1 VGDGTPALEQRASAL
16 MASLRRLMS
25 ARPFTFTSVE
35 VPERPGIYVIYDGG
49 GHPCYVGQSRN
60 LRRRLLVD
68 HHKGNGKSSIF
79 RRKLALIKRFESEL
93 AVTFY
98 IREECAFRFLELESE
113 RERRELEHFATALL
127 SPVLNCLAADTISHI
142 FSGRT
147 RSDACQADHTLSRR

>member
-1 VGDGTPALEQRASAL
+1 VRDVTPALEQRASAL
-16 MASLRRLMS
+16 MASLRCLLS
-25 ARPFTFTSVE
+25 ARPFPFTGAE

-49 GHPCYVGQSRN
+49 GYAYYVGQSKN

-68 HHKGNGKSSIF
+68 HRKGNGKSSIF
-79 RRKLALIKRFESEL
+79 RRKLSLIKRFESE
-93 AVTFY
+93 VTVTSY

-147 RSDACQADHTLSRR
+147 YSDACQTNHTLSRR

>member
-16 MASLRRLMS
+16 MASLRRLLS

-49 GHPCYVGQSRN
+49 GRPCYVGQSRN

-68 HHKGNGKSSIF
+68 HRVGNGKSSIF
-79 RRKLALIKRFESEL
+79 RRKLSLIKHFETEI
-93 AVTFY
+93 AVTSY